1 MDNLH
6 HKPIKKFT
14 LDGIINDESSIWRL
28 KGEYTNLLLSEMRL
42 SGYVQRID
50 INADFTLE
58 YNETKKYFEFELSIY
73 GIYVGKKRSEWIA
86 GVDETKAIYTQKN
99 KSNEYSQEVA

>member
-14 LDGIINDESSIWRL
+14 LDGVINDESSIWRL
-28 KGEYTNLLLSEMRL
+28 KTEYLNLLISEMRL

-50 INADFTLE
+50 INPDFTLE
-58 YNETKKYFEFELSIY
+58 YNEAKKYFEFELSIY
-73 GIYVGKKRSEWIA
+73 GIYVGKRKSEWIA
-86 GVDETKAIYTQKN
+86 GVDETKAIYTQKS

>member
-14 LDGIINDESSIWRL
+14 LDGVINDESSIWRL
-28 KGEYTNLLLSEMRL
+28 KTEYLNLLISEMRL

-50 INADFTLE
+50 INPDFTLE
-58 YNETKKYFEFELSIY
+58 YNEAKKYFEFELSIY
-73 GIYVGKKRSEWIA
+73 GIYVGKRK
-86 GVDETKAIYTQKN
+86 DFY
-99 KSNEYSQEVA
+99 YSQNVDLEDEDNEDEDDFDWFYN